1 MNRDS
6 SRSHCIFTIYVE
18 TAETS
23 HPVRPKHLMLIE
35 WETDHQNGQVALSGS
50 CWLGKIKENWF
61 CWHEV

>member
-23 HPVRPKHLMLIE
+23 HPVSTQTQQFLQSGKQIIRMGKLHLVDL
-35 WETDHQNGQVALSGS
+35 AGS
-50 CWLGKIKENWF
+50 EK
-61 CWHEV
+61 